1 MKKPNIGHMGITP
14 TFKSKKD
21 QGSFTEDW
29 NNSDVMK
36 NIFKKDSIFGF
47 YDFKKFKFQNI
58 IIKELLDLKI
68 VTPESFKEI
77 NSDLANLHKII
88 SEEDKKI
95 DDNEI
100 NNIIK

>member
-21 QGSFTEDW
+21 QRSFIEDW

-36 NIFKKDSIFGF
+36 NIFKKDSIFGS
-47 YDFKKFKFQNI
+47 YDFKKFNFQNI

-95 DDNEI
+95 DDN
-100 NNIIK
+100 